1 MAVMNLDYR
10 NAHTLRHNV
19 RHTVCVTLCAS
30 HCVRHTVCVTTTV
43 KIEEENFCVFLCNSS
58 LRRKVN
64 LVQDD
69 DNDDVD
75 DNDDNDGS
83 DGDDDGKGGDSDGD
97 NDDRDDDGVHNLDGD
112 GDFKLKHLQRWTDGN

>member
-1 MAVMNLDYR
+1 MAVTNLDYK
-10 NAHTLRHNV
+10 NAHTLRHN
-19 RHTVCVTLCAS
+19 
-30 HCVRHTVCVTTTV
+30 VRHTVCVTTTV

-75 DNDDNDGS
+75 DNDGGGGDGDNDSEGG
-83 DGDDDGKGGDSDGD
+83 DGDD
-97 NDDRDDDGVHNLDGD
+97 DDRDDDGVHNLDGD
-112 GDFKLKHLQRWTDGN
+112 GDFKLKHLQSWTDGN